1 MAPPP
6 GLRVVDAL
14 ARERAGGVER
24 YGRWLVAAL
33 EARGVATDVGVTLA
47 LKPRAGAEIART
59 GDGVSAAWVAA
70 TGRSRWRWARHV
82 ARERAAVGAARRVIA
97 LSPMVAAELAH
108 WYGRHDAQVLL
119 NPVFAPSAAPSSATA
134 GALVF
139 VGHGFSRK
147 GLDHAFAALVHLPG
161 VSLHVVGA
169 DGHAARWRA
178 RARRLGLSNRLI
190 FHGEVEAAPL
200 IAGAA
205 ALVHPAR
212 YEPYGNVVAEALA
225 AGVPAV
231 ASPATGAA
239 CLLHPDHIW
248 DPTSGPPGLARCL
261 RVALDTP
268 RPPVAAPPSPA
279 AHLDALLALVA
290 R

>member
-1 MAPPP
+1 
-6 GLRVVDAL
+6 
-14 ARERAGGVER
+14 
-24 YGRWLVAAL
+24 
-33 EARGVATDVGVTLA
+33 
-47 LKPRAGAEIART
+47 
-59 GDGVSAAWVAA
+59 
-70 TGRSRWRWARHV
+70 
-82 ARERAAVGAARRVIA
+82 
-97 LSPMVAAELAH
+97 MVAAELAH

-190 FHGEVEAAPL
+190 FHGEVEAAPHRRGRRPGAPGPVRAL
-200 IAGAA
+200 WQRGRGGAGGRG
-205 ALVHPAR
+205 AR
-212 YEPYGNVVAEALA
+212 RRQ
-225 AGVPAV
+225 
-231 ASPATGAA
+231 PATGAA

-248 DPTSGPPGLARCL
+248 DPTSGPRAWPAACASPSTRPD
-261 RVALDTP
+261 RPSPRRRP
-268 RPPVAAPPSPA
+268 RPPTSTPCWPWWRGEDHRAQHRLPGRRDLHRAARGQPAGGGATPSIS
-279 AHLDALLALVA
+279 
-290 R
+290 